1 MKGPKILLRL
11 GMFVALIGFMGF
23 ALSSWI
29 MKDWLIIGYGIRA
42 QLGIRRITSLL
53 LIIGGACIC
62 GSGFLRLRAMRRE
75 RKTAELQAQEMLQ
88 REEAEK
94 EAIRRE
100 NSLDSM
106 PIRLQMQ
113 RLQNQMPLLANLFDT
128 CFRQLDRFSSLQK
141 KQQALIASNDA
152 SYLEETV
159 GVFDN
164 VERRICKNFRNIMNL
179 CIASGDTMGDPSMY
193 DIDQYLDD
201 NDQRLDE
208 VYELVKASAEWIN
221 QYNNGTDNNY
231 SEVENWIAVIRES
244 LREG

>member
-11 GMFVALIGFMGF
+11 GMFVALIGFMVF

-42 QLGIRRITSLL
+42 QLGIQRIGSSL

-62 GSGFLRLRAMRRE
+62 GSGFLRLRAMRQE
-75 RKTAELQAQEMLQ
+75 RKTAELDAQEMLQ
-88 REEAEK
+88 REEAV
-94 EAIRRE
+94 RRE

-113 RLQNQMPLLANLFDT
+113 RLQNQIPWMSGIFDN
-128 CFRQLDRFSSLQK
+128 CYRQLDYFASLRE
-141 KQQALIASNDA
+141 KQTALIASNSA
-152 SYLEETV
+152 SYLEETD
-159 GVFDN
+159 GVLNN
-164 VERRICKNFRNIMNL
+164 VERKICKNFRNIMNL
-179 CIASGDTMGDPSMY
+179 CIVADTPDDLSLPE
-193 DIDQYLDD
+193 INQYLAD
-201 NDQRLDE
+201 NAKRLDE
-208 VYELVKASAEWIN
+208 LQELVKASAQWIN
-221 QYNNGTDNNY
+221 QYNNGTDGDY

>member
-11 GMFVALIGFMGF
+11 GIFVTLIGFMGF

-42 QLGIRRITSLL
+42 QLGIQRITSSL

-62 GSGFLRLRAMRRE
+62 GSGFLWLRAMRRE
-75 RKTAELQAQEMLQ
+75 RKTAELHAQEMLQ

-94 EAIRRE
+94 AAFRSENDLNAVSIRR
-100 NSLDSM
+100 
-106 PIRLQMQ
+106 RLQ
-113 RLQNQMPLLANLFDT
+113 RLQNQTPWMSSIFEN
-128 CFRQLDRFSSLQK
+128 CHSQLDYFASLRE
-141 KQQALIASNDA
+141 KQTALIVSNSA
-152 SYLEETV
+152 SYLEETGSV
-159 GVFDN
+159 LNN
-164 VERRICKNFRNIMNL
+164 VERRICQNFRNIINL
-179 CIASGDTMGDPSMY
+179 CIVADSPDNLSSSE
-193 DIDQYLDD
+193 IDRYLAD
-201 NDQRLDE
+201 NTDRLNE
-208 VYELVKASAEWIN
+208 VHELVKASAEWIN